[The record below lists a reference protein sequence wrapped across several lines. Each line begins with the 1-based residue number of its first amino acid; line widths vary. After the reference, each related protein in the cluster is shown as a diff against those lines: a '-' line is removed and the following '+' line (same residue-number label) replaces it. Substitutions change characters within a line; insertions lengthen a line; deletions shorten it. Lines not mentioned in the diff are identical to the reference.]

1 MRALLMLL
9 VVIAGCAPIT
19 DPDNFALITNDTDR
33 AVILYIA
40 HPDGEVEIGALAP
53 GESEPRFR
61 GECAESPLIARLTDG
76 TEVARREPPFC
87 SPDEWIIT
95 RREGS

>member
-53 GESEPRFR
+53 GESEPRLR